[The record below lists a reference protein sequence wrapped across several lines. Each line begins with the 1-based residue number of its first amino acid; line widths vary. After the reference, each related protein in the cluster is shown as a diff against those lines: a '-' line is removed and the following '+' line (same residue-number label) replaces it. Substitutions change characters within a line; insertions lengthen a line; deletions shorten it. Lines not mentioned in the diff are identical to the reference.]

1 MKNISILRHY
11 NQMIYSKILFRVMNK
26 ALEQRLHGFKLLW
39 IISTL
44 RVFWITYS
52 CLGLFQGRKFF
63 DFVTKVLLLFIE
75 SLLLKTE
82 SRCNVISCCAQSSQ
96 LMPLFVTTA
105 SELPEVSAWNTT
117 KVYQQGQN
125 RQFFS
130 EKMASGNSE
139 ICIFSWGTD
148 NTGCARP
155 LP

>member
-11 NQMIYSKILFRVMNK
+11 NQIIYSKILFRVMNK

-44 RVFWITYS
+44 RVFWIFYS

-75 SLLLKTE
+75 SFLLKTE

-105 SELPEVSAWNTT
+105 SELPKYLREIPQKFINKVT
-117 KVYQQGQN
+117 KDNSLAKRWHLEILKVIKLKFCIETLQT
-125 RQFFS
+125 FF
-130 EKMASGNSE
+130 
-139 ICIFSWGTD
+139 
-148 NTGCARP
+148 
-155 LP
+155 